1 MVLPSPA
8 SKVALTL
15 VMSAKE
21 RRQGQSPRQIF
32 FSQVHEVEVALLLIS
47 PCLKSGH
54 VVCQLLAWGM
64 QSPPGS
70 RKQRR
75 ADCPDYSLVQ
85 QIVQIVALS
94 IPEQAYGSEAP
105 KSGAN

>member
-1 MVLPSPA
+1 M
-8 SKVALTL
+8 
-15 VMSAKE
+15 
-21 RRQGQSPRQIF
+21 
-32 FSQVHEVEVALLLIS
+32 
-47 PCLKSGH
+47 
-54 VVCQLLAWGM
+54 VCQLLAWGM